1 MRLPFV
7 PGALHTSERPSATAQ
22 WTALGRTLELQRPA
36 EQRIVS
42 DTYAPVF
49 LSKKSRAV
57 AAPLK
62 AAGPVVR
69 LAERGHELAP
79 ISAFALCRHRFID
92 EHLLDAL
99 DRADQVVV
107 LGAGYDSRA
116 YRFAGQIAGRPVYE
130 VDLPPLSRRKAG
142 IVASHP
148 DVFGRPAINRVEI
161 DFRTEELSDVLT
173 ESGFAR
179 GARTYIAWE
188 GVSPYLSRAAVS
200 ATLETVR
207 DLCGPGSILAMD
219 LWDGAG
225 GTGLL
230 APVRRLAAGAIALV
244 GEPVTFGMRPDRA
257 VEFLD
262 AHGATVVD
270 LMQHSELAARYG
282 TDGRRCEKS
291 VYVLA
296 ARF

>member
-22 WTALGRTLELQRPA
+22 WTALGRTLELQRPF

-42 DTYAPVF
+42 DEYAPVF
-49 LSKKSRAV
+49 LTRKTRAV
-57 AAPLK
+57 AAPLR
-62 AAGPVVR
+62 AAGPLVR
-69 LAERGHELAP
+69 LAERGRELAP

-99 DRADQVVV
+99 DGTDQVVV

-116 YRFAGQIAGRPVYE
+116 YRFSAQLAGRAVYE

-148 DVFGRPAINRVEI
+148 DVFGRTAVNRVEI
-161 DFRTEELSDVLT
+161 DFRRQELGDVLT
-173 ESGFAR
+173 EAGFTR

-200 ATLETVR
+200 GTLETLR
-207 DLCGPGSILAMD
+207 DLCGPDSIVAMD
-219 LWDGAG
+219 FWDGIG

-230 APVRRLAAGAIALV
+230 APVRRLGAAAIGLV
-244 GEPVTFGMRPDRA
+244 GEPVTFGMRPDTA

-262 AHGATVVD
+262 MHGATVVD
-270 LMQHSELAARYG
+270 LVQHSELAERYA
-282 TDGRRCEKS
+282 TDGRKCEKS